1 MPVIAD
7 KNSLMIKGVGGAYHT
22 IIHELLHP
30 LMLSLRRNVGMQS
43 HFEKLKENKEL
54 LRLYKETVM
63 GRYGWNGFIE
73 ENLIA
78 ALERFLLVK
87 LKIEDEN
94 EARKM
99 LYTSLQMVLYDELVK
114 NYNVNTF
121 GNIETSFSGSSR
133 IKI

>member
-1 MPVIAD
+1 MEKERMAVIVD
-7 KNSLMIKGVGGAYHT
+7 KNSLMKEGLVGAYHT

-30 LMLSLRRNVGMQS
+30 LMLNIRRKVKTQS
-43 HFEKLKENKEL
+43 HFEKLKENREL

-87 LKIEDEN
+87 LKIEEAN
-94 EARKM
+94 EA
-99 LYTSLQMVLYDELVK
+99 K
-114 NYNVNTF
+114 NAVHRASK
-121 GNIETSFSGSSR
+121 GAL
-133 IKI
+133 